1 MHKAIKAEALQL
13 ADAKRIESCK
23 RYFKCFPGAYG
34 YGDTFVGIRSPEL
47 RNLAKKYRSISLVQL
62 ESLIQD
68 KIHEIRLLALYILV
82 LKYQNKKTAPDE
94 QQQLVSFYL
103 KNLDFVNNWDLV
115 DSSAHYV
122 LGAWEFHHP
131 SETLIQLAVH
141 GNMWYNR
148 VAMIATFFHIRQNA
162 FELPLHIAVLLI
174 DNKNDIIHKAVGWM
188 LREIATRNQPLALNF
203 IVKNYAAIS
212 RTTLRYAIEKF
223 DEPLRQACLKGT
235 F

>member
-1 MHKAIKAEALQL
+1 MHKAIKAEALQFT
-13 ADAKRIESCK
+13 DAERVELYSK
-23 RYFKCFPGAYG
+23 YFKCFPGGYG
-34 YGDTFVGIRSPEL
+34 YGDTFAGIKSPQL
-47 RNLAKKYRSISLVQL
+47 RNLAKKYRSISLIQL
-62 ESLIQD
+62 ECLIQD

-82 LKYQNKKTAPDE
+82 LKYWSKRATPTE

-131 SETLIQLAVH
+131 SETLIQLALH
-141 GNMWYNR
+141 RNMWYNR
-148 VAMIATFFHIRQNA
+148 VAMIATFYHIRQNA
-162 FELPLHIAVLLI
+162 FELPLHIAELLI

-188 LREIATRNQPLALNF
+188 LREIATRNQSLILNF
-203 IVKNYAAIS
+203 IREHYATMA
-212 RTTLRYAIEKF
+212 RTTLRYIIEKF
-223 DEPLRQACLKGT
+223 DEPLRQACLKGV

>member
-1 MHKAIKAEALQL
+1 MHKAIKAEALQF
-13 ADAKRIESCK
+13 ADAERIESYK

-34 YGDTFVGIRSPEL
+34 YGDTFAGIKSPQLRS
-47 RNLAKKYRSISLVQL
+47 LAKKYLNISLSEL
-62 ESLIQD
+62 EFLIQD

-82 LKYQNKKTAPDE
+82 LKYQSKKAVSAE

-103 KNLDFVNNWDLV
+103 DNLGFVNNWDLV

-122 LGAWEFHHP
+122 LGAWEFYHP
-131 SETLIQLAVH
+131 SETLRQLAVH
-141 GNMWYNR
+141 SNMWYNR
-148 VAMIATFFHIRQNA
+148 VAMIATFYHIRQNA
-162 FELPLHIAVLLI
+162 FEFPLHIAELLI

-188 LREIATRNQPLALNF
+188 LREIATRNQSLILNF
-203 IVKNYAAIS
+203 IREHYATMA

-223 DEPLRQACLKGT
+223 DEPLRQACLKGV